1 MKNET
6 IGFVTQEVSER
17 IAGTTRKWRAQLQ
30 TVGTIPSS
38 QFYDLVGKEANRTG
52 QDVEYVF
59 KCADVTKRKLLRMG
73 YYVTVGNEMYF
84 PVIDGGFERPDS
96 EFNPLVN
103 KLQVV
108 AVPRSELKNC
118 LAGVRPVN
126 LIETPIPVIQSV
138 MDKET
143 GKEGEVVIGHVIYV
157 AGRNLALDLTRTE
170 ETAWLEDLVGEKV
183 ADGTVTDSDLQSANV
198 TFEDWPEPGEYR
210 LCLATRAGMP
220 EEFTLKTVRKDII
233 VINN

>member
-6 IGFVTQEVSER
+6 IGFVTQEVSSR
-17 IAGTTRKWRAQLQ
+17 IAGTTRKWLGRIQ
-30 TVGTIPSS
+30 TVSTVTDS
-38 QFYDLVGKEANRTG
+38 QFNDLVGKEANRTG
-52 QDVEYVF
+52 RDVEYVL
-59 KCADVTKRKLLRMG
+59 KCADATKKKLLRMG
-73 YYVTVGNEMYF
+73 YYVTVGNVSYF

-118 LAGVRPVN
+118 LAGVRAVN
-126 LIETPIPVIQSV
+126 LIETPMPVIQSV

-143 GKEGEVVIGHVIYV
+143 GKEGEIVIGHVIYV
-157 AGRNLALDLTRTE
+157 AGRNLALDLTRTD

-198 TFEDWPEPGEYR
+198 TFAEWPEPGEYR

-220 EEFTLKTVRKDII
+220 AEFTLKTVRKDVI